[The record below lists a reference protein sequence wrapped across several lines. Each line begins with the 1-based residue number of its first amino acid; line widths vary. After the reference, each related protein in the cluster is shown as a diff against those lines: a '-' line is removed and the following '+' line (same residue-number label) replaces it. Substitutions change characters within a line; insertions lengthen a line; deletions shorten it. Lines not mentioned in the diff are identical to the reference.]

1 MQRRY
6 GASALL
12 YCLGLYCGRLF
23 PQVAPVATVL
33 VRHCGILVSC
43 RVAYGDF
50 GACSQHLHRQEVDL
64 FCCGSDIVVL
74 FHNLYRPPLT
84 PPLWGELL
92 HRGGVRRVFYVY
104 TFFVYIPRRPPHR
117 GGDAHRVEGLYL
129 ITTLRPFTIYIPF
142 VGFSTRRPMR
152 SYTSVEG

>member
-23 PQVAPVATVL
+23 PQVAPVTTVL
-33 VRHCGILVSC
+33 VCHCGILVSC
-43 RVAYGDF
+43 LVAYVDCST
-50 GACSQHLHRQEVDL
+50 CSQHFHRQEVDL
-64 FCCGSDIVVL
+64 FCCGSDIVFL

-92 HRGGVRRVFYVY
+92 HRGGVRRVFLCLY
-104 TFFVYIPRRPPHR
+104 FFCLHTPKALPIEGKMPQGR
-117 GGDAHRVEGLYL
+117 GALFNHNFLSVHDIH
-129 ITTLRPFTIYIPF
+129 TLRGIQHA
-142 VGFSTRRPMR
+142 
-152 SYTSVEG
+152 TSHEVVHFG